1 MSAQAQAPHVEP
13 IIFLSTRT
21 EAIEA
26 SKVRMALRNMAGH
39 VVLHLAVERT
49 AIVWDVRHH
58 IAIQMGLT
66 SNQIHLVLD
75 WNELNDLDRIYTIQA
90 LLDEKENVVDLLV
103 EVGGLSSTYF
113 ECPNCTRHCNVH
125 ECIDWSEDPSQRCNH
140 PDHATHY
147 CCYGEEDEEINEAA

>member
-1 MSAQAQAPHVEP
+1 MSAQAPHVEP
-13 IIFLSTRT
+13 IIFLST
-21 EAIEA
+21 AADVIEP
-26 SKVRMALRNMAGH
+26 SKVRMAIRNMAGH

-75 WNELNDLDRIYTIQA
+75 WNELNNLDRIYTIQA
-90 LLDEKENVVDLLV
+90 LLEEKENVVDLLV

-113 ECPNCTRHCNVH
+113 ECFNCNRHCNLH
-125 ECIDWSEDPSQRCNH
+125 ECIGWSEDPSQRCNH
-140 PDHATHY
+140 TSHH
-147 CCYGEEDEEINEAA
+147 CCYRQEEINEAA

>member
-1 MSAQAQAPHVEP
+1 MSAQDTPVEP

-26 SKVRMALRNMAGH
+26 SKVRMALRNMAGQ

-49 AIVWDVRHH
+49 SIVWDVRHH
-58 IAIQMGLT
+58 VAIQMGLT

-75 WNELNDLDRIYTIQA
+75 WNELNDLDRIYTIQP
-90 LLDEKENVVDLLV
+90 LLEAKENVVDLLV
-103 EVGGLSSTYF
+103 EVGLSSTYF
-113 ECPNCTRHCNVH
+113 ECPNCNRHCNLY

-147 CCYGEEDEEINEAA
+147 CCYGQHEINEAA